1 MKPINMITCLSG
13 ALIAATVLASSA
25 MAQAWPAKPIRI
37 VVSFPPGAPGDLIAR
52 LIQPDLQKALGQ
64 PIFVENKPGAGGNIG
79 AQEVSRATDGHTF
92 LVGPDTML
100 SINPHLYKKL
110 TYKPTEDLIPVTLLA
125 SFNQML
131 VCHPSTGIRSIAD
144 LVTKSKVGTMNYA
157 SGGSGVPGHMAME
170 MCLAATGT
178 QMDHIPYKGP
188 APATQDVLGGQVP
201 CGFLAAPVVG
211 PHVKDNRLN
220 ALVVSGSKR
229 SPGSPNVPTMA
240 EAGVAGFDATF
251 FEILAAPKGTP
262 PEVIDRLQKSVAVA
276 INQNETR
283 IKLLALD
290 LDPVANTSAQAQQ
303 QIRSDALKWGKVADK
318 INLQLD

>member
-37 VVSFPPGAPGDLIAR
+37 VVSFPPGAPGDLIVR

-64 PIFVENKPGAGGNIG
+64 PIFVDNKPGAGGNIG

-110 TYKPTEDLIPVTLLA
+110 SFKPTEDLIPVTLLA

-144 LVTKSKVGTMNYA
+144 LVAKAKAGTMNYA

-170 MCLAATGT
+170 MFLAATGT
-178 QMDHIPYKGP
+178 HMDHIPYKGP
-188 APATQDVLGGQVP
+188 APAAQDVLGGQVP

-211 PHVKDNRLN
+211 PHVKDNRLT
-220 ALVVSGSKR
+220 ALGVSGSKR

-240 EAGVAGFDATF
+240 EGGVAGFDASF

-262 PEVIDRLQKSVAVA
+262 PEVIERLQKSVAVA

-283 IKLLALD
+283 IKLLAAE
-290 LDPVANTSAQAQQ
+290 LDPVANSSTQAQQ
-303 QIRSDALKWGKVADK
+303 RIRSDALKWGKVADK

>member
-1 MKPINMITCLSG
+1 MNPINMITSLG
-13 ALIAATVLASSA
+13 VVILATTILAPRA
-25 MAQAWPAKPIRI
+25 MAQSWPTKPIRI
-37 VVSFPPGAPGDLIAR
+37 VVAFPPGAPGDIIAR

-64 PIFVENKPGAGGNIG
+64 PILVDNKPGAGGNIG

-100 SINPHLYKKL
+100 TINPHLYKKL
-110 TYKPTEDLIPVTLLA
+110 SFKPTEDLIPVTLLA

-131 VCHPSTGIRSIAD
+131 VCHPATGIRNVAD
-144 LVTKSKVGTMNYA
+144 LVAKTKASTMNYA

-170 MCLAATGT
+170 MFLAATGT

-188 APATQDVLGGQVP
+188 APAAQDVLGGQVP

-211 PHVKDNRLN
+211 PHVKDNRLT
-220 ALVVSGSKR
+220 ALGVSGSKR
-229 SPGSPNVPTMA
+229 SPGSSNVPTMA
-240 EAGVAGFDATF
+240 ETGVAGFDATF
-251 FEILAAPKGTP
+251 FEILAAPKGTSP
-262 PEVIDRLQKSVAVA
+262 DVLERLQKFVAA
-276 INQNETR
+276 ALDQNEIR
-283 IKLLALD
+283 SKLLAVD

-303 QIRSDALKWGKVADK
+303 RIRSDAQKWGKVAEK

>member
-1 MKPINMITCLSG
+1 
-13 ALIAATVLASSA
+13 
-25 MAQAWPAKPIRI
+25 
-37 VVSFPPGAPGDLIAR
+37 
-52 LIQPDLQKALGQ
+52 
-64 PIFVENKPGAGGNIG
+64 
-79 AQEVSRATDGHTF
+79 
-92 LVGPDTML
+92 ML

-170 MCLAATGT
+170 MFLAATGT

>member
-1 MKPINMITCLSG
+1 
-13 ALIAATVLASSA
+13 
-25 MAQAWPAKPIRI
+25 
-37 VVSFPPGAPGDLIAR
+37 
-52 LIQPDLQKALGQ
+52 
-64 PIFVENKPGAGGNIG
+64 
-79 AQEVSRATDGHTF
+79 
-92 LVGPDTML
+92 
-100 SINPHLYKKL
+100 
-110 TYKPTEDLIPVTLLA
+110 
-125 SFNQML
+125 
-131 VCHPSTGIRSIAD
+131 
-144 LVTKSKVGTMNYA
+144 MNYA

-170 MCLAATGT
+170 MFLAATGT